1 MLIVAWQS
9 VQQMAMPITDR
20 CSPSRPSEIG
30 PVTRPIDTISDR
42 LSEVTQRSEK

>member
-9 VQQMAMPITDR
+9 VQQIAMPITDR
-20 CSPSRPSEIG
+20 CAPSRPSEMA
-30 PVTRPIDTISDR
+30 PPARPIATTVER